1 VKEPELKILMAS
13 DVYPPEPR
21 GGARYARSIVEQ
33 LNQRGHEVVVFTT
46 AFPGLAKCTEE
57 SGMPVYRVHGLI
69 SRLPLLYQ
77 KKEGRF
83 PPPLKDWLLYRE
95 LRKVLEEHRPDV
107 VHAQG
112 WIVHSL
118 IPALRRS
125 NVPLVVSVGD
135 YRAICPAA
143 GMVPDASH
151 CGMSL
156 SLRCVACNRSL
167 YGAGLLGAAKSIA
180 TYAAIKR
187 NISGF
192 DRVDKF
198 IAISEFVKKVHIEH
212 LGMEGSRFAVIPPFY
227 GYEKDGEVQSADLLP
242 DDFILFVGALVPG
255 KGVDVLVEAYR
266 RINTEARLVMIGIE
280 YPHYN
285 YRDRDD
291 RIILIINPSRNVV
304 LDAYKKCRFVV
315 FPSVAPEPAGMVVL
329 EAMAN
334 RKAVVASRVGGLT
347 DIVADRETGILVP
360 PQERD
365 ALIQAIERLLS
376 NPQDA
381 ARMGQSGYERWT
393 RLFTPG
399 AVIPQIEKVYHDLLN
414 EKGFTSSE
422 SQAA

>member
-1 VKEPELKILMAS
+1 MQRSKLKILIAT

-21 GGARYARSIVEQ
+21 GGARYAQSITEQ
-33 LNQRGHEVVVFTT
+33 LNQCGHQVVVFTT
-46 AFPGLAKCTEE
+46 AFPGFAKCTEE
-57 SGMPVYRVHGLI
+57 TGVLVYRVHGLF
-69 SRLPLLYQ
+69 SRVPFLYQ
-77 KKEGRF
+77 VKEGRF
-83 PPPLKDWLLYRE
+83 PPPIKDWLLYRE
-95 LRKVLEEHRPDV
+95 LRRVLEKHKPDV

-118 IPALRRS
+118 IPALGRH
-125 NVPLVVSVGD
+125 NIPLVMSVGD

-143 GMVPDASH
+143 GMVPDASN

-156 SLRCVACNRSL
+156 SLRCVDCNRRL
-167 YGAGLLGAAKSIA
+167 YGAGLLGMAKSVA
-180 TYAAIKR
+180 TYAAIRR
-187 NISGF
+187 NKSELN
-192 DRVDKF
+192 RVDKF
-198 IAISEFVKKVHIEH
+198 IAISEFVKNVHIEH
-212 LGMEGSRFAVIPPFY
+212 LGMEESRFAVIPPFY
-227 GYEKDGEVQSADLLP
+227 GYEKGGEVESSELLP

-255 KGVDVLVEAYR
+255 KGVDLLIESYR
-266 RINTEARLVMIGIE
+266 RMNTEAKLVMIGIE

-291 RIILIINPSRNVV
+291 RTILIINPSRNVV
-304 LDAYKKCRFVV
+304 LEAYRKCRFVV

-334 RKAVVASRVGGLT
+334 RKAVVASRIGGLT

-360 PQERD
+360 PQD
-365 ALIQAIERLLS
+365 GDTLAQAMERLLS

-381 ARMGQSGYERWT
+381 VRMGQSGYERWT

-399 AVIPQIEKVYHDLLN
+399 AVIPQIEKVYQDLLI
-414 EKGFTSSE
+414 ERSFALRD